1 MKLAVCL
8 LGVIMTTM
16 LIVPGRAAETWTN
29 FGAGVRSCRAW
40 TTSVGTRDRVEYEAW
55 VFGFVSAFNRYG
67 VLTDD
72 NASKATDGRGML
84 AWIDKYCA
92 AHPSQSI
99 AVSADSLVFE
109 LIQGKAIR

>member
-1 MKLAVCL
+1 
-8 LGVIMTTM
+8 
-16 LIVPGRAAETWTN
+16 
-29 FGAGVRSCRAW
+29 
-40 TTSVGTRDRVEYEAW
+40 
-55 VFGFVSAFNRYG
+55 
-67 VLTDD
+67 
-72 NASKATDGRGML
+72 ML